1 MLICFPLVPGLDFWS
16 FFSNAFGFCYEGKSY
31 EDNVIDIKYMA
42 SPFIFFMKS
51 RTICPTRNFLFGEAR
66 IMFSL

>member
-16 FFSNAFGFCYEGKSY
+16 VFSNVFGFCYEGKSY

-42 SPFIFFMKS
+42 SPFIF
-51 RTICPTRNFLFGEAR
+51 L
-66 IMFSL
+66 